1 LLGGSFNPAHEGHVH
16 ISRQALARLGLD
28 AIWWVV
34 SPQNPLKKADG
45 MAPFEDRL
53 VAARKIAGD
62 PRIVVTDIEARLG
75 TRYTIDTMQALL
87 TCFPENRFV
96 WIMGADI
103 LAEFPR
109 WKNWRSLFGMV
120 SIAVFDRAPYS
131 MKARAGEAARCFAS
145 KRTAA
150 RHARKLADRQPPAW
164 TYFSIPL
171 HPATATKLRAAQTC
185 RTNLMTPRSVYRNFK
200 EIQDR

>member
-1 LLGGSFNPAHEGHVH
+1 MLGGSFNPAHEGHVH

-109 WKNWRSLFGMV
+109 WKNWRALFGMV

-131 MKARAGEAARCFAS
+131 MQARAGEAARCFAS
-145 KRTAA
+145 KRTAT
-150 RHARKLADRQPPAW
+150 RHARKLADRQPPSW

-171 HPATATKLRAAQTC
+171 HPATATKLRAAQ
-185 RTNLMTPRSVYRNFK
+185 
-200 EIQDR
+200 I

>member
-1 LLGGSFNPAHEGHVH
+1 MARLKIGLLGGSFNPAHEGHRH
-16 ISRQALARLGLD
+16 ISLLALKQLRLD
-28 AIWWVV
+28 QVWWLV
-34 SPQNPLKKADG
+34 SPQNPLKPTVG
-45 MAPFEDRL
+45 MAPFGERMAMAAE
-53 VAARKIAGD
+53 VAAAD
-62 PRIVVTDIEARLG
+62 DRILVTDLEHRLG
-75 TRYTIDTMQALL
+75 TRFAVDTLEILIKEQPS
-87 TCFPENRFV
+87 TRFV

-109 WKNWRSLFGMV
+109 WKNWRARFDMV

-145 KRTAA
+145 KRTAT

-171 HPATATKLRAAQTC
+171 HSATATKLRAAQ
-185 RTNLMTPRSVYRNFK
+185 
-200 EIQDR
+200 IQ